1 MIVKEV
7 STINFRKL
15 VNGKYSFLPG
25 FNIIVGKNGSGK
37 TSILDSIY
45 LASTGK
51 SFITSKNLNCVNFNE
66 EYFFISVEFEDLN
79 RVEQVD
85 YLLGKKSKELK
96 LNGKK
101 IRGFTD
107 IVGKFPVLFLNYTLV
122 DLVRGGPD
130 ERRDFVNHAL
140 IFIDKDY
147 YMELIRYYSL
157 LERRNSL
164 LRNNYKDS
172 NLIFSNLQSSGAGS
186 RELNSPSSPTYSKEI
201 RSPSGVLID
210 TLSEEMVEV
219 GKKIIEK
226 RRKALKNIESIVKSI
241 LPQVLEENC
250 SVALKYNPSNIDNL
264 LSYDS
269 IREEI
274 NKRRTL
280 FGIHLD
286 EIEVIMN
293 DRGIRDFS
301 SLGEAY
307 GIGFA
312 LKLAENELIK
322 SSVDK
327 IPVLLVDDFFTD
339 LDEIKRERI
348 LQIVQNEQIILTSIS
363 LSGVPKN
370 IIDRSKVIFL

>member
-15 VNGKYSFLPG
+15 VNGQYSFVPG

-51 SFITSKNLNCVNFNE
+51 SFITSKNQNCINFNE
-66 EYFFISVEFEDLN
+66 EYFFISVEFQHLN
-79 RVEQVD
+79 RIEQVD
-85 YLLGKKSKELK
+85 YLLGRKSKELK
-96 LNGKK
+96 LSGKK
-101 IRGFTD
+101 LRGFTE
-107 IVGKFPVLFLNYTLV
+107 IIGKFPVLFLNYTLV

-130 ERRDFVNHAL
+130 EKRDFINHAL

-147 YMELIRYYSL
+147 YRELIRYYSL
-157 LERRNSL
+157 LERRNSI
-164 LRNNYKDS
+164 LRNNYKEGDY
-172 NLIFSNLQSSGAGS
+172 
-186 RELNSPSSPTYSKEI
+186 RELNPLSSLTDLKEVK
-201 RSPSGVLID
+201 SSSSVLID

-219 GKKIIEK
+219 GRKIIEK
-226 RRKALKNIESIVKSI
+226 RRKALKNIESIVRSI
-241 LPQVLEENC
+241 LPQVLEDNC
-250 SVALKYNPSNIDNL
+250 SVTLKYTPSKIDNL
-264 LSYDS
+264 LSDS
-269 IREEI
+269 SVREEI
-274 NKRRTL
+274 IKRRTL

-286 EIEVIMN
+286 EIEVILN

-322 SSVDK
+322 SSVNK
-327 IPVLLVDDFFTD
+327 TPVLLVDDFFTD

-363 LSGVPKN
+363 LSEVPQN
-370 IIDRSKVIFL
+370 IINKSKVIFL